1 MVEITLL
8 LPDSIYYKAKRLADL
23 KRRPIEE
30 VLIESIT
37 LASEEARENDN
48 HNDSLLKWAGKFSS
62 QYEDLAENHDYYIGV
77 ESLETHE

>member
-8 LPDSIYYKAKRLADL
+8 LPDSIYNKAKRLAEL

-30 VLIESIT
+30 VLVESIS
-37 LASEEARENDN
+37 LASEEASENNN

-62 QYEDLAENHDYYIGV
+62 QVEDLAENHDYYIGA
-77 ESLETHE
+77 EILETHE